1 MTSRMASR
9 MTSRLKG
16 NMKWRLKSRTGRRL
30 VVAQRRDGG
39 GQAARVHLAGARQTA
54 PRPLPR
60 LLSKARVTAFLFLV
74 SPYCSVA
81 SV

>member
-1 MTSRMASR
+1 MTSR